1 MTANKITTTFWDCG
15 GVFLTN
21 GWDHAAR
28 RSVTGHFGLSFDE
41 FEQRHEQPNDAWERG
56 AITLEQ
62 YLRQTVFY
70 RPRPFSQEEFIARMR
85 AASQSLYPEMIAFV
99 RGLRAGRTQSPASDI
114 YLLSNE
120 SRELMAYR
128 IPEFG
133 LTGLFDAY
141 LVSAYIG
148 LRKPEAAFYQRV
160 LEICQRSPEE
170 CVFIDDRQEN
180 IDAAAKLG
188 IRGIRMQSPQQVI
201 AELSRIG
208 IVVDEESMRAAA
220 LHSGAPS

>member
-1 MTANKITTTFWDCG
+1 MAPENITTTFWDCG

-21 GWDHAAR
+21 GWDHHAR
-28 RSVTGHFGLSFDE
+28 RSVTEYFGLSFE
-41 FEQRHEQPNDAWERG
+41 EYEQRHEQSNDAWERG
-56 AITLEQ
+56 VITLQQ
-62 YLRQTVFY
+62 YLKQTVFY
-70 RPRPFSQEEFIARMR
+70 TVRPFSQEEFIDRMR
-85 AASQSLYPEMIAFV
+85 AASKLLYPEMLAWV
-99 RGLRAGRTQSPASDI
+99 RTLRAQRSESSATGI

-148 LRKPEAAFYQRV
+148 LRKPDVAFFERA

-170 CVFIDDRQEN
+170 CVFVDDREEN
-180 IDAAAKLG
+180 IAAAKAAG
-188 IRGIRMQSPQQVI
+188 IRGVHMISPSQAI
-201 AELSRIG
+201 AELADLG
-208 IVVDEESMRAAA
+208 VVVCKRPAQS
-220 LHSGAPS
+220 H